1 MKSQSDI
8 AIESCFIIAREKGIH
23 TSDFQQGLIIGQINA
38 LYLFREK
45 TTEELDAIKEEL
57 KQILGVA

>member
-8 AIESCFIIAREKGIH
+8 VIESCFQLARENGVH
-23 TSDFQQGLIIGQINA
+23 TNDFKQGLIIGQINA

-45 TTEELDAIKEEL
+45 TNAELDAVRDEL
-57 KQILGVA
+57 REILGIA

>member
-8 AIESCFIIAREKGIH
+8 AIESCYLMARENGIH
-23 TSDFQQGLIIGQINA
+23 SSDFKQGLIIGHINA

-45 TTEELDAIKEEL
+45 TTSELDLVKEEL
-57 KQILGVA
+57 KQILGIA

>member
-8 AIESCFIIAREKGIH
+8 AIESCYLMARENGVH
-23 TSDFQQGLIIGQINA
+23 SSDFKQGLIIGQINA

-45 TTEELDAIKEEL
+45 TNAELDAVREEL
-57 KQILGVA
+57 KEILGIA

>member
-8 AIESCFIIAREKGIH
+8 AIESCFELARENGVH
-23 TSDFQQGLIIGQINA
+23 SSDFKQGLIIGQINA

-45 TTEELDAIKEEL
+45 TTAELDAIKQEL
-57 KQILGVA
+57 REILGIA